1 MFTTRAPVL
10 SAIVLPP
17 ARRIDEPVE
26 SAANAEGAAAAPVKV
41 LLPLPLRGA
50 LDYRPPQPGPAP
62 LPGQFVRVGLGSRRV
77 VGVVWDDRS
86 EAEVPAER
94 LKPIIE
100 ILPTPALRPELR
112 HFIDRV
118 AAYTLA
124 PAGAVLRMAM
134 SVEAA
139 LLPPPSRRVCDIAPA
154 GLAALDGGKTVK
166 LTAARHRVLDALRG
180 GGAATVAEIA
190 RRAGCG
196 AAVVRGL
203 IAAGLAEESWVTGA
217 RPAPSAAAWR
227 HDAAMLSADQ
237 QLAARRLLERT
248 GAGGFSVTVLDG
260 VTGSGKTETYFAA
273 IAAALDAGRQ
283 VLVLLPEI
291 ALGAQWLD
299 RFRRRFGAEPAQW
312 HSDIAPTARRDT
324 WRAVASGQARLVVG
338 ARSALFLPFADL
350 GLIVVDEEHD
360 PSYKQDDGV
369 AYQARDM
376 AVLRASVARLPIVLV
391 SATPSLETVVNIGRG
406 RYAAVHLPRRHAQ
419 AALPQIEL
427 VDMRRERMASG
438 RFLSAPV
445 TEAAALALA
454 AGEQVLFFL
463 NRRGYAP
470 LTLCRACGHRLQ
482 CPNCTAWLVEHRF
495 TGRLQCHHCGHSESV
510 PALCPECLASGSLVP
525 CGPGVERIREEVAAR
540 FPAAR
545 IALMVSDLL
554 PGPRAASELV
564 EAIAAQRYDVLIG
577 TQIVAKGHHF
587 PMLTLVG
594 VVDADLGMSGGDLRV
609 GERTYQLLHQVAG
622 RAGRADRPGRVLIQT
637 YMPEQPVMR
646 ALAAGER
653 DRFLRA
659 EADARRGAGLPPFGR
674 LAALIVSADDAEA
687 ADETARALA
696 RAAPQMPGVAV
707 LGPAPAPLAIL
718 RSRHR
723 RRFLVKAER
732 GVALQAV
739 LRDWLGRVRLGGS
752 ARLQV
757 DIDPYSFL

>member
-1 MFTTRAPVL
+1 M
-10 SAIVLPP
+10 SEIVS
-17 ARRIDEPVE
+17 RSISRTN
-26 SAANAEGAAAAPVKV
+26 SAAETVAAAVPPVGV

-50 LDYRPPQPGPAP
+50 LDYRPPEGGAAP
-62 LPGQFVRVGLGSRRV
+62 LPGQFVRVSLGSRRV

-86 EAEVPAER
+86 EGEVPPER
-94 LKPIIE
+94 LKPVIE
-100 ILPTPALRPELR
+100 ILPTPPLQPELR

-124 PAGAVLRMAM
+124 PLGAVLRMAM

-139 LLPPPSRRVCDIAPA
+139 LLPPPPRRVCNIAPA
-154 GLAALDGGKTVK
+154 GLAALDGSGESK
-166 LTAARHRVLDALRG
+166 LTAARRRILEKLRDD
-180 GGAATVAEIA
+180 GAMSAAEIA
-190 RRAGCG
+190 RRAETG
-196 AAVVRGL
+196 AGVVRGL
-203 IAAGLAEESWVTGA
+203 IAAGLVDESRVSATPTA
-217 RPAPSAAAWR
+217 PPSADWR
-227 HDAAMLSADQ
+227 HDAAVLSPDQ
-237 QLAARRLLERT
+237 RRAARNLLERT
-248 GAGGFSVTVLDG
+248 GTAGFSVTVLDG

-273 IAAALDAGRQ
+273 IAAALGAGRQ

-312 HSDIAPTARRDT
+312 HSEIGQAARRNT
-324 WRAVASGQARLVVG
+324 WRAVASGQAPVVVG
-338 ARSALFLPFADL
+338 ARSALFLPFSDL
-350 GLIVVDEEHD
+350 GLIIVDEEHD

-376 AVLRASVARLPIVLV
+376 AVLRASVARIPIVLV

-406 RYAAVHLPRRHAQ
+406 RYHRVHLPRRHAE
-419 AALPQIEL
+419 ATLPQIEL
-427 VDMRRERMASG
+427 LDMRRERLPAG
-438 RFLSAPV
+438 RFLASPLV
-445 TEAAALALA
+445 EAATRTLE

-470 LTLCRACGHRLQ
+470 LTLCRACGHRMQ
-482 CPNCTAWLVEHRF
+482 CPSCTAWLVEHRF
-495 TGRLQCHHCGHSESV
+495 TGRLQCHHCGHSETV

-525 CGPGVERIREEVAAR
+525 CGPGVERIREEAEAR
-540 FPAAR
+540 FPGAR

-554 PGPRAASELV
+554 TGPRAASELV
-564 EAIAAQRYDVLIG
+564 EAITAHRYDVLIG

-587 PMLTLVG
+587 PLLTLVG
-594 VVDADLGMSGGDLRV
+594 VVDADLGMTGGDLRA

-646 ALAAGER
+646 ALAAGDR
-653 DRFLRA
+653 DGFLAA
-659 EADARRGAGLPPFGR
+659 EAAARRVAGLPPFGR
-674 LAALIVSADDAEA
+674 LAALIVSAVDLDSVDEA
-687 ADETARALA
+687 ARALA
-696 RAAPQMPGVAV
+696 RAAPQMPGIAV

-718 RSRHR
+718 RGRHR

-732 GVALQAV
+732 GVNLQAV

-752 ARLQV
+752 VRLQV